1 MPSSMNVQP
10 QQLTT
15 FAPILKKLNKKYHTV
30 IADEDSSGSEVC
42 WCRST
47 FGQRIM
53 FCLKTQQQLSSG
65 DRWLLNWS
73 KTDSQES
80 VCYREVFMPLTAPS
94 KSTCVHAVPRSKP
107 QLITR
112 AKDLIHLL
120 SFYDAKTQ
128 A

>member
-1 MPSSMNVQP
+1 MNVQP

-30 IADEDSSGSEVC
+30 IADEDSLGSEVC

-47 FGQRIM
+47 FGQKIM
-53 FCLKTQQQLSSG
+53 FCAKKLNINSLSG

-73 KTDSQES
+73 KTDFQES

-112 AKDLIHLL
+112 AKGLIHLL